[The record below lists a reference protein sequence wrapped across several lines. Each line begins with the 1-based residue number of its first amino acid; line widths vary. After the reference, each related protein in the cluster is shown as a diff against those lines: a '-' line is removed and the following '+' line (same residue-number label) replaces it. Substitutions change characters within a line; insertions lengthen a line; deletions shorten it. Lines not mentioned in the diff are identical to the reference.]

1 MNEPFLPMGPDPSNP
16 TTHNLIVVRGE
27 AYSVFIGEEQSTA
40 NDIAANLDAP

>member
-1 MNEPFLPMGPDPSNP
+1 MNEPFLLLGDDPSNH

-27 AYSVFIGEEQSTA
+27 TYSVFKGEEQSTA